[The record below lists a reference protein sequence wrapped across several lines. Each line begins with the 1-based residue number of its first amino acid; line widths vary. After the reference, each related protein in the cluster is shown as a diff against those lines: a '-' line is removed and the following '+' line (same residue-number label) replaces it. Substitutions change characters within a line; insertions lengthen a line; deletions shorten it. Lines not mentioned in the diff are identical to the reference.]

1 MMYRYVARDPLGNL
15 LHGSLDV
22 ESLDMANQMLD
33 RDGLQVVK
41 LVKESAGLDILA
53 PRVRK
58 SDIVNLTTQLSIMTD
73 TGITLAAALEGVLEQ
88 EENPTMKRILNNLRA
103 DVEAGEDFS
112 VALAKHPKYFDDTY
126 VALVRASEETGSLP
140 DMLRQI
146 AQDMQKEIES
156 RARVRSAL
164 AYPTIM
170 LFVAIAV
177 TIFLLTFVMP
187 KFAPIF
193 SKKGVKLPTATIV
206 MMQLSETLINHWY
219 AWTAA
224 VVVLVAAIL
233 IGRRTLAGRRLIDY
247 GKINAPILGTMF
259 RKLIISRCLRTFGA
273 MIGSGV
279 MVLDALQRTSEV
291 AGNYYYEQEWL
302 KVVDEV
308 TNGSRIC
315 ESLQGSALFP
325 RTLVQMIG
333 SGEEAGKLDVVL
345 KKVST
350 HYERE
355 VETSLKTVTSL
366 LEPIM
371 IIAMGGVVGGIGMS
385 LLLPI
390 FKLSRAM

>member
-1 MMYRYVARDPLGNL
+1 MMYRYTARDPLGNL

-22 ESLDMANQMLD
+22 ESHEMATQMLY

-41 LVKESAGLDILA
+41 LVKEQAGLNLMA

-58 SDIVNLTTQLSIMTD
+58 TDIVDLTTQLAIMTD
-73 TGITLAAALEGVLEQ
+73 TGITLASTLEGIAEQ
-88 EENPTMKRILNNLRA
+88 EENPTMKRVLNNLRG

-112 VALAKHPKYFDDTY
+112 VALAKHPKYFDQTY

-146 AQDMQKEIES
+146 ASDMRKELDS
-156 RARVRSAL
+156 RSRVRSAL

-170 LFVAIAV
+170 LFVAIGV
-177 TIFLLTFVMP
+177 TIFLLTFVLP

-193 SKKGVKLPTATIV
+193 NKKGVELPTATIA
-206 MMQLSETLINHWY
+206 MMYLSDTLIQHWY
-219 AWTAA
+219 AWVAA
-224 VVVLVAAIL
+224 VIALVVGFIF
-233 IGRRTLAGRRLIDY
+233 GRKTVAGRRMMDY
-247 GKINAPILGTMF
+247 AKISVPILGPLF
-259 RKLIISRCLRTFGA
+259 RKITISRCLRTLGS

-279 MVLDALQRTSEV
+279 MVLDALERTADV
-291 AGNYYYEQEWL
+291 AGNYYYEQEWM
-302 KVVDEV
+302 KVVGEV
-308 TNGSRIC
+308 TNGNRIA
-315 ESLQGSALFP
+315 EALQGSSLFP

-345 KKVST
+345 DKISV
-350 HYERE
+350 HYESE
-355 VETSLKTVTSL
+355 VETSLKTATSL
-366 LEPIM
+366 LEPLM
-371 IIAMGGVVGGIGMS
+371 IIVMGGVVGGIGMA